1 MSTRSWL
8 TPLATTLV
16 AGLLLAPSVSCA
28 KLECAEGTIERDGTC
43 VASDTD
49 PDNANCGPGT
59 ILGDS
64 GQCEPEIDPT
74 VCDPETTVPE
84 VDEETGLIVCKGI
97 EGAASCDS
105 TPACPAAAAGKV
117 TVCGRFFDLEDDERI
132 ESAAPNFAKCGQG
145 GAADG
150 PCQLSIR
157 FYDALDFAGNPTGAV
172 PLAVDEVT
180 VDDCGRYIARNISRP
195 QLGFLGIGVDD
206 AAGEDDNHKLSG
218 VAFPVSSGQVRT
230 GQKTYVVRNELDTDW
245 SADVSLS
252 PTFAA
257 RGVFVSIFQ
266 YGTNPVSGVT
276 VTDSN
281 GARPNDDYYFSDTA
295 PLSRTTVVT
304 NGPTGANGTALLLNS
319 SLVEH
324 SGTGG
329 EPSGCQWPSDLAA
342 SIPGVYFIN
351 PRFAETPAGAA
362 CP

>member
-8 TPLATTLV
+8 TSLATTLV

-28 KLECAEGTIERDGTC
+28 KLECAEGTIEQDGTC
-43 VASDTD
+43 VPADEQ
-49 PDNANCGPGT
+49 PGNANCGPGT
-59 ILGDS
+59 VLETGM
-64 GQCEPEIDPT
+64 CVPEDPT
-74 VCDPETTVPE
+74 ECDPDTTMAE
-84 VDEETGLIVCKGI
+84 YNEETGITTCVGTGGPTSCATNLPCPT
-97 EGAASCDS
+97 AAM
-105 TPACPAAAAGKV
+105 GKV
-117 TVCGRFFDLEDDERI
+117 TVCGRFYDLENDTQITAGTPAFLKCSEDGH
-132 ESAAPNFAKCGQG
+132 AP
-145 GAADG
+145 DG
-150 PCQLSIR
+150 PCQLDIK
-157 FYDALDFAGNPTGAV
+157 FYDALDFAGNPSGAV
-172 PLAVDEVT
+172 PLANEGIEI
-180 VDDCGRYIARNISRP
+180 DDCGRYVARNISRP

-206 AAGEDDNHKLSG
+206 AAGEADNHKLSG

-230 GQKTYVVRNELDTDW
+230 GQKTYVVRNAVDTDW

-266 YGTNPVSGVT
+266 YGNNPVSGVT

-295 PLSRTTVVT
+295 PLSRTTVIED
-304 NGPTGANGTALLLNS
+304 GPTGANGTALLLNS

-329 EPSGCQWPSDLAA
+329 EPDGCQWPSDLAA